1 MKKNKMFIF
10 VTLVAA
16 LFLAFYATSSAAGI
30 VVGVDSPDSWWPSPW
45 GADDEVGAGN
55 LLTPQVVKKASN
67 LVTQGRV
74 YELGREY
81 GPDMPL
87 SGGRTFQLRIV
98 GSPTGGPFGANMNV
112 YHDDFVVAD
121 LGQVG
126 TQFDGFGH
134 IGIQQ
139 GPDGD
144 KSQMRYYNGFTE
156 LDLYSRSG
164 LQRLGVENVPP
175 IFTTGFLVDIAGLK
189 GRMLQGGEEISLQ
202 DVRDALRRQNINENQ
217 IEPGSAILF
226 NTGYGSLW
234 GVDNDS
240 YGNSSPGIGLEV
252 AEWLVEKQVVVAG
265 ADTFALEVVPNP
277 DPSLAFPVHAVL
289 LVRNGIYLQENLD
302 LSELVAEGVDKFAYI
317 YVRVPITGATGSP
330 GSPIAVK

>member
-1 MKKNKMFIF
+1 
-10 VTLVAA
+10 
-16 LFLAFYATSSAAGI
+16 
-30 VVGVDSPDSWWPSPW
+30 
-45 GADDEVGAGN
+45 
-55 LLTPQVVKKASN
+55 
-67 LVTQGRV
+67 
-74 YELGREY
+74 
-81 GPDMPL
+81 
-87 SGGRTFQLRIV
+87 
-98 GSPTGGPFGANMNV
+98 MNV
-112 YHDDFVVAD
+112 YHDDFVAAD

-126 TQFDGFGH
+126 TQFDGLGH

-156 LDLYSRSG
+156 LDLYSRTG

-189 GRMLQGGEEISLQ
+189 GRMLEGGEEISLQ
-202 DVRDALRRQNINENQ
+202 DVRDALQRQSINENQ

-240 YGNSSPGIGLEV
+240 YGNSSPGIGVEV

-265 ADTFALEVVPNP
+265 SDTFALEVVPNP
-277 DPSLAFPVHAVL
+277 DPDLAFPVHAIL
-289 LVRNGIYLQENLD
+289 LTRNGTYLQENLD
-302 LSELVAEGVDKFAYI
+302 LSELVADGVDKFAYI